1 MKTRE
6 AKRVIGV
13 LCALLLVVP
22 LVQAQPVWPTRPVRV
37 IVSQGAG
44 GTPDIMARLV
54 SERLTRA
61 LGQSVLVEN
70 RPGAANI
77 IGAQAAARA
86 PADGYTLFFATT
98 AALVSNP
105 LTFRTL
111 PYDPAKDFVPVGF
124 VGKAP
129 FLVLVNAAVP
139 ARSLAELFALEKS
152 QPGKFS
158 VAIDGARNFSGM
170 IASWLNKLSGAQMQA
185 VPYNTMPQGVQDTL
199 AGRTQTVIIAIPS
212 AAPHMKSG
220 ALRPLA
226 VTAAQRVPGLESV
239 PAVAET
245 MPGFEVV
252 GWFGFMA
259 PTGTPAEVVQRLNA
273 EIGRILAEPDVAHR
287 LRDLGIISEG
297 AMSVRAF
304 DDLIRADRATWAR
317 MVKDIG
323 IEPE

>member
-1 MKTRE
+1 MHRF
-6 AKRVIGV
+6 ARV
-13 LCALLLVVP
+13 LLLPMLLMVSAHVV
-22 LVQAQPVWPTRPVRV
+22 AQPWPARPVRV
-37 IVSQGAG
+37 IVSQAAG
-44 GTPDIMARLV
+44 GTPDIIARLV

-70 RPGAANI
+70 RPGAANV

-105 LTFRTL
+105 LTFKTL
-111 PYDPAKDFVPVGF
+111 PYDPVKDFVPVGL

-129 FLVLVNAAVP
+129 FLVLVNSSVP
-139 ARSLAELFALEKS
+139 VKSLPELFALEKS
-152 QPGKFS
+152 QPGKMS
-158 VAIDGARNFSGM
+158 VAIDGARNFSGI
-170 IASWLNKLSGAQMQA
+170 IAAWLNKLAGMQVQA
-185 VPYNTMPQGVQDTL
+185 VPYNAMPQGVQDTL
-199 AGRTQTVIIAIPS
+199 AGRTQIVIIAIPS
-212 AAPHMKSG
+212 ASPHMKSG
-220 ALRPLA
+220 ALRPIA

-245 MPGFEVV
+245 LPGFELV

-259 PTGTPAEVVQRLNA
+259 PAGAPADIVQRLNTD
-273 EIGRILAEPDVAHR
+273 IGRILDEPEVAQR

-297 AMSVRAF
+297 ALSIRGF
-304 DDLIRADRATWAR
+304 EDLIRADRAIWAR
-317 MVKDIG
+317 MVRDIG

>member
-1 MKTRE
+1 MRRFVP
-6 AKRVIGV
+6 A
-13 LCALLLVVP
+13 LFLLLVSLVP
-22 LVQAQPVWPTRPVRV
+22 ALAAHAQSWPVRPVRV
-37 IVSQGAG
+37 IVSQAAG
-44 GTPDIMARLV
+44 GTPDIIARLV

-105 LTFRTL
+105 LTFKTL
-111 PYDPAKDFVPVGF
+111 PYDPVKDFVPVGF

-129 FLVLVNAAVP
+129 FLVLVNSSVP
-139 ARSLAELFALEKS
+139 AKSLAELFALEKS

-170 IASWLNKLSGAQMQA
+170 IAAWLNKLSGAQIQA

-199 AGRTQTVIIAIPS
+199 AGRTQIVVIAIPS
-212 AAPHMKSG
+212 ATPHMKSG
-220 ALRPLA
+220 ALRALA
-226 VTAAQRVPGLESV
+226 VTTAQRAPGLESV

-245 MPGFEVV
+245 MPGFELV

-259 PTGTPAEVVQRLNA
+259 PSGTPPEIVQRLNT
-273 EIGRILAEPDVAHR
+273 EIGRILGEPEVAQR
-287 LRDLGIISEG
+287 LRDLGILAEG
-297 AMSVRAF
+297 AMSVRGF
-304 DDLIRADRATWAR
+304 EDLIRADRATWAR